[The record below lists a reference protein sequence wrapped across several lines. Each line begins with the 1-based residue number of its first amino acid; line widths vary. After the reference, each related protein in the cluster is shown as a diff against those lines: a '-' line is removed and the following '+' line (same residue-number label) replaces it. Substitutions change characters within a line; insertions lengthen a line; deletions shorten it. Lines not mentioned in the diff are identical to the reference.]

1 MDQHEFLTTYAAPA
15 DAAWLKRRIEST
27 VWGREPLKVGLVLD
41 DGTMVALPLAGPPEI
56 HAGPPGPN
64 EGNTQLG
71 NVIDRL
77 YASEI
82 NFHVAGV
89 WDDGIVVELGDEMN
103 GFVAETHVKT
113 SAEAA
118 AWLDKEVRERYP
130 NSVYAGGKGY
140 SSKEGTNG
148 EP

>member
-1 MDQHEFLTTYAAPA
+1 MD
-15 DAAWLKRRIEST
+15 
-27 VWGREPLKVGLVLD
+27 
-41 DGTMVALPLAGPPEI
+41 
-56 HAGPPGPN
+56 
-64 EGNTQLG
+64 LG
-71 NVIDRL
+71 GVIDKL

-82 NFHVAGV
+82 NFHIASFWDAGIDVA
-89 WDDGIVVELGDEMN
+89 LGDNMN
-103 GFVAETHVKT
+103 GYVAQTNVKT